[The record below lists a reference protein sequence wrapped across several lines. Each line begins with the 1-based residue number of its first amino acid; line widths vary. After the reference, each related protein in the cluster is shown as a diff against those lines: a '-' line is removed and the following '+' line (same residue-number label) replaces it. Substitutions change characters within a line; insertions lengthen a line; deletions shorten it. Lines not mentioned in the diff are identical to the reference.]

1 MRFARC
7 CECRRNFMNA
17 EYDIREY
24 ETIRDRSF
32 SNLALQTNDKG
43 VFRFDSSEILSLARY

>member
-43 VFRFDSSEILSLARY
+43 VFHFDSSEILSLARY